1 MIYMS
6 PAEAPRAKTYKL
18 DLKLHEDSCF
28 STRSESTDDSVSDNS
43 LFSPPSTSLSASVNS
58 LSSHGLRTRRNS
70 STATT
75 PPDPASCLDYLKR
88 REVFLYKMMND
99 PSHKAMLYFL
109 EVLMNSETPLT
120 IEQLAARLTNK
131 SFGPEMREACG
142 GGSPDALKSFLEKYP
157 SLFTIKPSGLVSA
170 VAIDMPGFDEMS
182 ETSIDI
188 ESCLSP
194 TTTSRASVA
203 VGPISPDSQ
212 RSMEKKGTSSST
224 QVDTTAVSS
233 TVDKSSDS
241 GAMRQHSTQSESTRG
256 VDDFSNKPV
265 PRPTFKTLRESSTVT
280 ATSSTSTTTTA
291 AATNNASSRIA
302 FAGDTKSDAKPAG
315 IYQPPILR
323 AAALNNRRNPSFCEL
338 CSVAALTACSHVATT
353 AATTVVHCP
362 LADLNCAHH
371 SPRCAAA
378 LKHARS
384 SHCFCT
390 SPVTPDPIGHCRHS
404 YCQSIKPT
412 CVHSAMSL
420 DNFALET
427 EAVKFFQQRLS
438 RREERWVPIKSLA
451 GHLSQA
457 SPEVRA
463 VVGPQL
469 EFRGFLLK
477 HPHVFEVQGDLVG
490 LKDPF
495 TATCLSRRPKSFMT
509 GANSSSSTNLSTLN
523 HTKLPSQKV
532 SRPKSLI
539 MLSQASNGGSS
550 SFRAQTRGLCNAPSG
565 SDCYLVNHGGYSE
578 CTPLTLSGKPVNGLS
593 ADAGRFQAPVARPT
607 SHKLGGASPGFRF
620 ESIFSAA
627 PKTGPI
633 GQSSDTGINSSRQQ
647 QQNSSSSRQLD
658 QKRPGGGSGGYEV
671 GTENSNSICIRMSG
685 NEYRAVMFLRKVLA
699 KRGGAPGQPGLSYTQ
714 LMQILSVKAPESVQS
729 AIGWTKIELEEF
741 INQHAIFF
749 EVHQVV
755 PADVLNGPESDQ
767 SPVVTSAVSSQK
779 RKTTE
784 TSETPA
790 SPLVTNRRVLKMI
803 NIVITGNRPAD
814 VGTRTLTNR
823 CGRIFHVAKL
833 WGIIDLGRHEH
844 VFFDKSIL
852 KYVDDLQKHF
862 KVDELL
868 YFNAI
873 LAPKESRAKWRA
885 TQVWKECDKEIME
898 KLGGAAFRGPHGI
911 RNRASESDGR
921 AVGTGDSRIS
931 SAQSGSKSGEAPNTT
946 SDPLAEGKTSAG
958 SSGLASFDSDSD
970 YGLVDD
976 EEIEDED
983 PGVSALA
990 QAEGLNLA
998 NDIKFLSDD
1007 VEEELE
1013 RLLGPQATT
1022 TTTTTSTAGGAGG
1035 CDDGATSGRKSLE
1048 RTASA
1053 DCYVSDEDTSLTGCL
1068 EDISVHLS
1076 EGSRHT
1082 LSEPNSRQ
1090 AGGGGGCS
1098 SGRVTSTTKK
1108 TSAASPTGSVGSAAQ
1123 SERSSIAVQTLST
1136 GDIMAT
1142 QIFHD
1147 LS

>member
-1 MIYMS
+1 M
-6 PAEAPRAKTYKL
+6 AKQEHL
-18 DLKLHEDSCF
+18 SDSELED
-28 STRSESTDDSVSDNS
+28 
-43 LFSPPSTSLSASVNS
+43 TSKI
-58 LSSHGLRTRRNS
+58 T
-70 STATT
+70 
-75 PPDPASCLDYLKR
+75 DPASCLDYLKR

-120 IEQLAARLTNK
+120 VEQLAARLTNK

-188 ESCLSP
+188 ENCLSP
-194 TTTSRASVA
+194 TTTSQASVS
-203 VGPISPDSQ
+203 VGPMPSESQ
-212 RSMEKKGTSSST
+212 RSAEKKGTSSSI
-224 QVDTTAVSS
+224 QVDTTVVSS

-241 GAMRQHSTQSESTRG
+241 GIMRQQSTQSESTRG
-256 VDDFSNKPV
+256 VDDLSNKPV
-265 PRPTFKTLRESSTVT
+265 PRPTLKSLKESSTIA
-280 ATSSTSTTTTA
+280 ATSSTSSTNTTTN
-291 AATNNASSRIA
+291 NNASSRIA
-302 FAGDTKSDAKPAG
+302 FADDMKSAAKPAG

-323 AAALNNRRNPSFCEL
+323 AAALSNRRNPSFCEL

-371 SPRCAAA
+371 SSRCAAA

-390 SPVTPDPIGHCRHS
+390 SPVTPDPMGHHRHS
-404 YCQSIKPT
+404 YCQSMKTT
-412 CVHSAMSL
+412 CVHSTMSM
-420 DNFALET
+420 DNFMLET

-495 TATCLSRRPKSFMT
+495 TATCLSRRPKSFMM

-523 HTKLPSQKV
+523 HSKLPSQKV

-539 MLSQASNGGSS
+539 MLSQASNGWSN
-550 SFRAQTRGLCNAPSG
+550 SFRAPARGLCNAPSG
-565 SDCYLVNHGGYSE
+565 SECYLVNHDRFSGYSA
-578 CTPLTLSGKPVNGLS
+578 CTPLPLSGKPIGTLS
-593 ADAGRFQAPVARPT
+593 ADPGRFQAPVARPT
-607 SHKLGGASPGFRF
+607 SHKLGGTSPGFRF
-620 ESIFSAA
+620 DSIFSAT
-627 PKTGPI
+627 PKTGVT
-633 GQSSDTGINSSRQQ
+633 GQLSDMVVSSAAQSSRQQ
-647 QQNSSSSRQLD
+647 QQQQQTSSVARHSD
-658 QKRPGGGSGGYEV
+658 QKRSGGGGSNNTYEV

-755 PADVLNGPESDQ
+755 PADVPNGPESDQ
-767 SPVVTSAVSSQK
+767 SPVVTSALSCLK
-779 RKTTE
+779 RKAAE
-784 TSETPA
+784 TSETPT

-814 VGTRTLTNR
+814 VGNRTLTNR

-898 KLGGAAFRGPHGI
+898 KLGGAAFTGHPIRGP
-911 RNRASESDGR
+911 RVTSTRTSDGGPPTADSR
-921 AVGTGDSRIS
+921 TSAGQGDSK
-931 SAQSGSKSGEAPNTT
+931 AGETQNKAT
-946 SDPLAEGKTSAG
+946 DPPAEGKTSAG

-1013 RLLGPQATT
+1013 RLLGPQAST
-1022 TTTTTSTAGGAGG
+1022 TTTTTSGAGDGDGGA
-1035 CDDGATSGRKSLE
+1035 TTERKSLQ

-1076 EGSRHT
+1076 EGSRQT
-1082 LSEPNSRQ
+1082 FSELNSRQ
-1090 AGGGGGCS
+1090 AGGGNS
-1098 SGRVTSTTKK
+1098 SRVTSTTKK
-1108 TSAASPTGSVGSAAQ
+1108 TSAASLTGSAGSAAL